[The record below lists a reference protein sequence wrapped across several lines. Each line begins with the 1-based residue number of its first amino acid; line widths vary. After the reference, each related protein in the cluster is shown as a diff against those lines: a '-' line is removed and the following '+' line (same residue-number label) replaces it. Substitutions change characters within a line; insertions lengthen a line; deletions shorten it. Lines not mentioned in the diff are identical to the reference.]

1 MIRFIEYLKENN
13 HVVRY
18 VLYSLIVAIVIWSL
32 SVDTSHA
39 HTWVEKHIPGFW
51 SIFGFVSTIVL
62 IFIARWYGGAGISR
76 EENYY
81 DK

>member
-62 IFIARWYGGAGISR
+62 IFIARWYAGAGISR

-81 DK
+81 DN